1 MKGYE
6 VPGEYTHDVI
16 ESLRKNFKK
25 SRLALG
31 SSVNGSAKSGA
42 NGSGRGG
49 VARSMSRSNTTL

>member
-6 VPGEYTHDVI
+6 VPGEYTQDVI

-31 SSVNGSAKSGA
+31 SSVNASGKSGT
-42 NGSGRGG
+42 NGSGRG
-49 VARSMSRSNTTL
+49 VTRSMSRSNTNL